1 MQANLHRTR
10 AEDNNAMTD
19 TNLAVLLRRRPVGA
33 PTEADFEIVERR
45 VPEPAEGQVLVRA
58 RYLSLDPYMRGRMS
72 DAKSYAAPVPLGG
85 VMEGQTV
92 GEVVASRHPAFTPG
106 QTVLGGSGWQRY
118 SVVGAE
124 RLHRVST
131 DDAPLSWNLGVLGM
145 PGLTAWV
152 GLADIGTPRA
162 GETVVVSAAS
172 GAVGQVVGQLAKI
185 AGCRVVGIA
194 GGAEKCAFVTQEL
207 GFDAC
212 LDHRRDLNAQLDAAC
227 PDGIDVY
234 WENVGGA
241 VQAAVWPRLR
251 DFGRMVMCGMIAQY
265 NEAPGADAAGA
276 PPGPNL
282 GPVVRKR
289 LRVQGFIVSDTG
301 WPRYPAF
308 RAEMLGHLR
317 AGRMKLREDI
327 VVGLAHAPRA
337 FMGLLEGRNFGKL
350 VVQIDA

>member
-1 MQANLHRTR
+1 MP
-10 AEDNNAMTD
+10 E
-19 TNLAVLLRRRPVGA
+19 TNLAILLKSRPVGA
-33 PTEADFEIVERR
+33 PADTDFELAERP
-45 VPEPAEGQVLVRA
+45 VPAPAEGQVLVRA

-72 DAKSYAAPVPLGG
+72 DAKSYAAPVPIGG

-92 GEVVASRHPAFTPG
+92 GEVVESRHPGFAPG
-106 QTVLGGSGWQRY
+106 DTVLGGQGWQRF
-118 SVVGAE
+118 SVVAPE
-124 RLHRVST
+124 RLHKVST

-162 GETVVVSAAS
+162 GETMVVSAAS
-172 GAVGQVVGQLAKI
+172 GAVGQVVGQLGRI
-185 AGCRVVGIA
+185 AGAHVVGIA
-194 GGAEKCAFVTQEL
+194 GGPEKCRFVREEL

-212 LDHRRDLNAQLDAAC
+212 LDHRAPLGPALDAAC
-227 PDGIDVY
+227 PQGIDVY

-241 VQAAVWPRLR
+241 VQEAVFPRLN

-265 NEAPGADAAGA
+265 NQAPGADAAGA
-276 PPGPNL
+276 PAGPNL

-289 LRVQGFIVSDTG
+289 LRIQGFIVSDTG

-308 RAEMLGHLR
+308 RAEMLGHIR
-317 AGRMKLREDI
+317 SRRMKVREDI
-327 VVGLAHAPRA
+327 VVGLANAPRA

-350 VVQIDA
+350 VVQIDP